1 MKTLKIGVSLVALA
15 VVSAC
20 SDSSNYDY
28 DASRADAEEAA
39 ALLPSATFEATFS
52 PADAVIPFPNNLL
65 MAGSKDGTINITVAD
80 PEDYSNPQVALNALD
95 GFSTTAPITTGFSQA
110 IDPESLV
117 LGETVRIFEVTS
129 DPATGA
135 VTGLVSELTRAE
147 IAVSA
152 VGANSDTLVLLP
164 IVPLSESTT
173 YLVVLTNGIENT
185 TEPAAIAQ
193 KSISYHLTSGDTE
206 LTGATAALEPLRQ
219 LTGSFEAVAS
229 AAGVTESNIVLS
241 WSFTTLSTTPVLQS
255 LADSAAAGLIVVS
268 PAGTP
273 SSQINPALA
282 DVSNIHFGSLTVPYF
297 QTAPTAQDP
306 TAGINGFFKT
316 AEGGF
321 VTRFAPTPAKTGDQ
335 TIPLILTVPAGDAPG
350 TGWPVVIFQHGI
362 TQDRTNVLAL
372 ADSMAA
378 AGLAV
383 VAIDL
388 PMHGITDSEH
398 MLNAEGA
405 LLSQFEFGAKERTF
419 GLDLIDNT
427 TRAAGP
433 DNIADASGTHFYNL
447 GNLLNARDN
456 LRQAVS
462 DLLTLENSLPN
473 IQGISLNTNSIGY
486 IGHSLG
492 GIIGTSYLAFTDGV
506 GPATLAMPGVGLSRL
521 LANSASF
528 GPVINAGLA
537 DQGAPVGSVAYETFL
552 TVAQTVIDSGD
563 PVNFAATAAKMHPV
577 HMMEVIGG
585 SAGSLP
591 DQVIPNQ
598 VATAPLSGTEPM
610 ARLMDL
616 DPITATAGDGSAE
629 VSGLVRFI
637 AGDHGS
643 ILNPA
648 ADVLTT
654 VEMQTQTANFMATG
668 GKLIKVTDTSVISTG
683 N

>member
-1 MKTLKIGVSLVALA
+1 MKTLNIGVSLVALA
-15 VVSAC
+15 VISAC
-20 SDSSNYDY
+20 SDSTNYDY
-28 DASRADAEEAA
+28 DGSRADAEEAA
-39 ALLPSATFEATFS
+39 GLLPSTTFEATFS
-52 PADAVIPFPNNLL
+52 PADSVIPFPNNLL
-65 MAGSKDGTINITVAD
+65 MSGSQDGTINIPVVD

-110 IDPESLV
+110 INPDSLV
-117 LGETVRIFEVTS
+117 LGETVRVFEVTS

-135 VTGLVSELTRAE
+135 VTGLVSELTRAQ

-152 VGANSDTLVLLP
+152 VGADNDTLALIP

-185 TEPAAIAQ
+185 AEPAAIAD
-193 KSISYHLTSGDTE
+193 KSISYYLTSGDAE

-255 LADSAAAGLIVVS
+255 LADSAAAGAIVVN

-282 DVSNIHFGSLTVPYF
+282 DVSNIHFGALTVPYF
-297 QTAPTAQDP
+297 QTAPTTENP
-306 TAGINGFFKT
+306 VAGINGFFKT
-316 AEGGF
+316 ADGGF
-321 VTRFAPTPAKTGDQ
+321 VTRYAPTPVKTGDQ
-335 TIPLILTVPAGDAPG
+335 TIPLILTVPAGDAPAA
-350 TGWPVVIFQHGI
+350 GWPVVIFQHGI
-362 TQDRTNVLAL
+362 TQDRSNVLAL
-372 ADSMAA
+372 ADSMAG
-378 AGLAV
+378 AGLAL

-388 PMHGITDSEH
+388 PMHGITDTENA
-398 MLNAEGA
+398 LNAEGA
-405 LLSQFEFGAKERTF
+405 LLSALNAKERTF
-419 GLDLIDNT
+419 GLDLINNT
-427 TRAAGP
+427 TRVAGP
-433 DNIADASGTHFYNL
+433 DNIADTSGTHFYNL

-462 DLLTLENSLPN
+462 DLLTLENSLAN
-473 IQGISLNTNSIGY
+473 IQGISLNTDSIGY

-563 PVNFAATAAKMHPV
+563 PVNFAATAANMHPV
-577 HMMEVIGG
+577 HMMEVVGG

-598 VATAPLSGTEPM
+598 VDTAPLSGTEPM
-610 ARLMDL
+610 ARLMGL
-616 DPITATAGDGSAE
+616 DPIIATSGDTSAE

-648 ADVLTT
+648 ADLNTT

-668 GKLIKVTDTSVISTG
+668 GTIIKVTDTSVISTG